1 MRENAILM
9 NISLYRSL
17 ISSLGISGQ
26 DFIEDCQQLRGFRFL
41 SNSGI
46 THPNWD
52 LWAEK
57 WRSLK
62 KTRMLPRVREEP
74 WLAQLALSPNH
85 RFKRDHALIH
95 SLHGAQITLWG
106 LTENNT
112 NHWMVHHSQHDA
124 CGLLFEICYCRP
136 IRCTMCW
143 VWDHMRFLPWLG
155 DRQKRRWFSKGNMLQ
170 GVCYRMLIS

>member
-106 LTENNT
+106 LIENNT

-124 CGLLFEICYCRP
+124 CGYCSLRYAIAGLYAARCFEFEITCVSCLDLVIVRNADDLAKA
-136 IRCTMCW
+136 I
-143 VWDHMRFLPWLG
+143 
-155 DRQKRRWFSKGNMLQ
+155 
-170 GVCYRMLIS
+170 CYRVCVTGC